1 MQFDLFSNERQ
12 GRDPASFQLSIRTV
26 YVDDAIHPW
35 RGRKWAHLF
44 CEDIEVLHGFALRLG
59 LKRSWF
65 QCPPKASWPH
75 YDVTDT
81 IRFKALHM
89 GAVAA
94 DRYTALEVGLKLQ
107 GRLTQDWVRRLD
119 ALRSRSRSECVGL

>member
-1 MQFDLFSNERQ
+1 MQYELPGFPGIPPCDGDS
-12 GRDPASFQLSIRTV
+12 PAARIASSTV

-81 IRFKALHM
+81 MRFKALRL

-107 GRLTQDWVRRLD
+107 GRLTQDWIWRLD
-119 ALRSRSRSECVGL
+119 ALRCRRA

>member
-1 MQFDLFSNERQ
+1 M
-12 GRDPASFQLSIRTV
+12 PQLSFHFPYADAVGIEENAALI

-44 CEDIEVLHGFALRLG
+44 CEDIDILHGFALKLG

-81 IRFKALHM
+81 MRFKALRL

-119 ALRSRSRSECVGL
+119 ALRGRSRSECVGQ